1 MYDLFCLTLKTYF
14 RVGLCIS
21 MAFSFILAFLIC
33 QHAEFLAAYILM
45 EPRCAPFLPIMGI
58 SVPFAALHACINGYY
73 YGNQK
78 ANVPAFSQVAELTVV
93 LKQKHGAYNN

>member
-1 MYDLFCLTLKTYF
+1 
-14 RVGLCIS
+14 
-21 MAFSFILAFLIC
+21 MAFFFILAFLIC

-73 YGNQK
+73 YGTQK
-78 ANVPAFSQVAELTVV
+78 ANVPAFSQVAEQVSAWFVSFCWPMPGWRQIMKSRYTWLLLVI
-93 LKQKHGAYNN
+93 